1 MPWLAVA
8 FEVGKG
14 LWSIISEAVN
24 ADKATR
30 DQLGVR
36 CRELFQAGADALAV
50 ARAGSAGEDA
60 ETALARAE
68 ALARIRAATQPPAA
82 PPPDIASEK

>member
-36 CRELFQAGADALAV
+36 CRELFQAGADALAA
-50 ARAGSAGEDA
+50 ARAGSAAEDA
-60 ETALARAE
+60 QTALERAA
-68 ALARIRAATQPPAA
+68 ALGRIRAASQPPVTA
-82 PPPDIASEK
+82 PPDIASEK